1 MWFILGAN
9 EKREICFTNTYQKR
23 KFSKTPRIVT
33 YVDGPFFPDESLDRK
48 EKQADLR
55 NRVYKAMC
63 ERSKMNTVELIKYIK
78 VEENQDQAEN
88 NSSAA
93 SDKEN

>member
-1 MWFILGAN
+1 M
-9 EKREICFTNTYQKR
+9 
-23 KFSKTPRIVT
+23 
-33 YVDGPFFPDESLDRK
+33 
-48 EKQADLR
+48 R